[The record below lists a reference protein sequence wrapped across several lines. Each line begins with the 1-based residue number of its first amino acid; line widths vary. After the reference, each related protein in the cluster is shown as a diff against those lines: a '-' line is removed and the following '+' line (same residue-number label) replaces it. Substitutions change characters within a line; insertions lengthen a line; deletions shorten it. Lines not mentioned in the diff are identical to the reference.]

1 MQLQQG
7 DLVLLRG
14 TNDHGIVIRVASK
27 NLFEAD
33 KEDSLVNII
42 WHGSSKPRWVMASSL
57 AKVNL

>member
-33 KEDSLVNII
+33 KEDRAELEQWLISFIF
-42 WHGSSKPRWVMASSL
+42 
-57 AKVNL
+57 